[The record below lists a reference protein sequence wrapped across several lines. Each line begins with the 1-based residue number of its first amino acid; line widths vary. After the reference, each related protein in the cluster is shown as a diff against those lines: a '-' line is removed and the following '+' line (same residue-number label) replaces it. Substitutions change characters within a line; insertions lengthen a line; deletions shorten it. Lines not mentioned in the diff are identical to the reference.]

1 MLAEATSS
9 GKQEEVIMDP
19 EDLRARLGYS
29 DERLLTECEIQRY
42 RAPGPGGQKRNK
54 TDSAVRL
61 HHRPSALA
69 VTATESR
76 SQHDNKRK
84 ALVRLRTQIAVTARL
99 PPRDTVEW
107 PSGIQPT
114 GGTLRVRP
122 NNPAIHGL
130 LALLLDDLQ
139 ASQGRLSE
147 LASRWQVSSS
157 SGVRLLASVPAAWT
171 EANRLRAE
179 FNRKPL
185 RP

>member
-1 MLAEATSS
+1 MLAEAISS
-9 GKQEEVIMDP
+9 GKQEEVTMDP
-19 EDLRARLGYS
+19 EELRARLNYS
-29 DERLLTECEIQRY
+29 DERLLAECELQRY

-61 HHRPSALA
+61 HHRPSTLA

-84 ALVRLRTQIAVTARL
+84 ALGRLRTQIAVAARL
-99 PPRDTVEW
+99 PPRDKVEW
-107 PSGIQPT
+107 PQGIQPT
-114 GGTLRVRP
+114 DGTLRVRP

-147 LASRWQVSSS
+147 VASRWQVSSS
-157 SGVRLLASVPAAWT
+157 SVVRLLASVPAAWT